1 MNKKIKIIMLSLVVA
16 GALFGPI
23 THAVVDPNTLPSGAP
38 ITLGE
43 IEDTMRFVATTIMLM
58 SMVFAVIWFIWAG
71 IKYIT
76 AGATDKK
83 VEDAKKM
90 FWTGVWGTMIILG
103 VGVIIRT
110 IAAVVDRSFFWF

>member
-1 MNKKIKIIMLSLVVA
+1 MNKKIGIIMLGLVVA
-16 GALFGPI
+16 GVLFGPI
-23 THAVVDPNTLPSGAP
+23 AYAVVDPNALPRGTP
-38 ITLGE
+38 VTLGE
-43 IEDTMRFVATTIMLM
+43 VYDTMRYIATTIMLM